1 MAYPVKLEGTD
12 GSFMWIE
19 VTPRT
24 ESEIELVAEEGGV
37 AKAVTRL
44 EDSLGSI
51 RGAAVALMSSVA
63 EMAER
68 PDEVQLEI
76 ALSLGIEGGVIV
88 ARGSANASATVTLT
102 WKAGEA

>member
-1 MAYPVKLEGTD
+1 
-12 GSFMWIE
+12 
-19 VTPRT
+19 VTPQT
-24 ESEIELVAEEGGV
+24 EGDIELVAERGV
-37 AKAVTRL
+37 ETAVTRL

-63 EMAER
+63 GMAKR

-88 ARGSANASATVTLT
+88 AKGSANASATVTLT

>member
-1 MAYPVKLEGTD
+1 MAHPVKLEGSD

-19 VTPRT
+19 VTPQT
-24 ESEIELVAEEGGV
+24 EGDIELVAEGGV
-37 AKAVTRL
+37 EKAVTRL

-63 EMAER
+63 GMAER

-88 ARGSANASATVTLT
+88 AKGSANASATVTLT

>member
-1 MAYPVKLEGTD
+1 
-12 GSFMWIE
+12 MWIE

-24 ESEIELVAEEGGV
+24 EDEIELVAEGGV
-37 AKAVTRL
+37 EKAVTRL
-44 EDSLGSI
+44 EDSLASI

-63 EMAER
+63 GMAER